1 MHFLIYALVCGQEI
15 SHAEC
20 QPGKASQVA
29 IIGEASSEIA
39 CAVQGQQLSPPNV
52 EIGEGDYLKVVCKR
66 SEEK

>member
-15 SHAEC
+15 PHAEC

-52 EIGEGDYLKVVCKR
+52 EIGEGDYLKIACFR
-66 SEEK
+66 RERG